1 MLVFEGRVELTKVRN
16 EQPAQTGKSG
26 EQKIEICYIKI
37 DDIAEG
43 TRLRAVD
50 SKEVGRLV
58 SSFADVGLQIPIRVQ
73 RADTI
78 SGSELSRRG
87 RDAAGSKPWVL
98 VSGGHRLEAARQAG
112 HKKVPCIISGGT
124 EADRELGEITE
135 NLFRKELTVLERSDQ
150 TVRYL
155 NLTNRG
161 EVLTQTVPKPRG
173 GRPRSAVRAAAEAL
187 GFNRGVISRAI
198 KIASISKEARAAI
211 NEANLDDHQAK
222 LLKIA
227 AEPTPSKQVAK
238 VRELATRRT
247 PRHKQVGRSSKAAA
261 GDEKEKTSA
270 ARKLRSVRTIETALA
285 YLLAD
290 HLGSALGRFFSLV
303 SELDNEDLRRVAVAV
318 QQRIETVKEKK
329 GNELGIGRRAKSYI
343 GEELKFDRST

>member
-1 MLVFEGRVELTKVRN
+1 LWWFEGSVELTKVRN
-16 EQPAQTGKSG
+16 EQPAQTEKKAG
-26 EQKIEICYIKI
+26 EQKIEIRYIKI

-50 SKEVGRLV
+50 RKEVGRLV
-58 SSFADVGLQIPIRVQ
+58 HSFADVGLQVPIRVQ

-78 SGSELSRRG
+78 SGSKPSQRG
-87 RDAAGSKPWVL
+87 RDPVGSRPWVL

-135 NLFRKELTVLERSDQ
+135 NLFRKELTVLELSDQ

-161 EVLTQTVPKPRG
+161 EVLAQNVPKPRG

-211 NEANLDDHQAK
+211 IKANLDDHQAK

-227 AEPTPSKQVAK
+227 AEPTPAHQLAK
-238 VRELATRRT
+238 VAELAGQKAPSR
-247 PRHKQVGRSSKAAA
+247 KQDVRSSKAVAGDGSDKMVSAA
-261 GDEKEKTSA
+261 GKPRA
-270 ARKLRSVRTIETALA
+270 ARTLETALA
-285 YLLAD
+285 HLLAD
-290 HLGSALGRFFSLV
+290 RLGSATGRFLALV
-303 SELDNEDLRRVAVAV
+303 SELGSEDLCRLAAAV
-318 QQRIETVKEKK
+318 QQRVETVTEQRGTALGTSRKK
-329 GNELGIGRRAKSYI
+329 AKPYV
-343 GEELKFDRST
+343 GEALKL